1 MDLVRTASELRARL
15 QGEPSIAFVPTM
27 GNLHAGHLGL
37 VKLAASHGRCVVASI
52 FVNRLQFEAGGDFER
67 YPRTLGA
74 DREKL
79 AAAGC
84 HVVFAPNEAEMY
96 PEPQEVRVSP
106 PPVAAELE
114 GAHRPGHFE
123 GVATVVTKLF
133 HMVRPH
139 AAVFGRKDYQQ
150 LLVIRALVRQ
160 LNFGIEIVGGETLRE
175 PDGLAMSSRNG
186 YLTREERAE
195 APRLNRVLRGVR
207 DAVEK
212 KRSRSFERLCAAA
225 AAELAQHGWKVDY
238 VQVRSRERLAAPAL
252 DDAALVVLAAARL
265 GRTRLIDN
273 LEIG

>member
-150 LLVIRALVRQ
+150 LRVIRALVRQ